1 MAGRVCGLGIETN
14 WACWIEQASSQ
25 LRFLVLSDAPERW
38 STFEVEGHEVT
49 AVAAIRLGE
58 DILVPSDVSVIDHD
72 IFVISIVDPARGR
85 EAVGRNRIQ
94 VLAAITE
101 RAEAGGRIITF
112 ADAGTANVKLPGL
125 PALRALSAPSEV
137 VRFQEDS
144 PLAAALQRFASE
156 IRCTHDF
163 DGGGFARSNS
173 GRGVATLTES
183 CLVLPA
189 VTSRPEL
196 VRRMVS
202 TLSDWLPAI
211 GTAAEPEP
219 DWATEITWTRSDEL
233 VSRLAEAE
241 AELVAVT
248 EARDVVERDLATERQ
263 WATLLWETGVDA
275 LESIVAAALAELGLN
290 VERPSE
296 TEREDLRRADSDVVL
311 IIEVTGSRRMIDLAK
326 PGSTEPATR
335 FGCRDTQTGAP
346 LKLG

>member
-1 MAGRVCGLGIETN
+1 
-14 WACWIEQASSQ
+14 
-25 LRFLVLSDAPERW
+25 
-38 STFEVEGHEVT
+38 
-49 AVAAIRLGE
+49 
-58 DILVPSDVSVIDHD
+58 
-72 IFVISIVDPARGR
+72 
-85 EAVGRNRIQ
+85 
-94 VLAAITE
+94 
-101 RAEAGGRIITF
+101 
-112 ADAGTANVKLPGL
+112 
-125 PALRALSAPSEV
+125 
-137 VRFQEDS
+137 
-144 PLAAALQRFASE
+144 
-156 IRCTHDF
+156 
-163 DGGGFARSNS
+163 
-173 GRGVATLTES
+173 
-183 CLVLPA
+183 
-189 VTSRPEL
+189 
-196 VRRMVS
+196 MVS

-326 PGSTEPATR
+326 VRQLHQWVSDEEVRQADEGIERSIQGVLIANPHRELPRGARDESFSESALRLAERQGYELLTTGSLFDLVTR
-335 FGCRDTQTGAP
+335 DDAQRIADAREW
-346 LKLG
+346 LGLG